1 MDTPQPVES
10 TPTPPAVEA
19 NATPPAAAADPQL
32 TLKQKAYLIY
42 QLADAAGQRLKVSD
56 ATRKV
61 TEAAKTALGLAGE
74 AVRTLRE
81 ALTAEGL
88 MALSKEGRTA
98 FIELTEKGRQ
108 AIAAGLP
115 RPEMPG
121 MRPPVDEASFTD
133 AERNQQRGFVLL
145 QLVGNPLTR
154 AQANERLTENAKQ
167 ALGLTAE
174 VANRRRQML
183 AEQGYLRIVKEGRN
197 ERYELTPNGE
207 DYVAAMEQPEEFEFK
222 VTGRQIN
229 ALLNLARN
237 RGFAAPAAPEGQGER
252 ASSAEDAPANRE
264 SADAQPAI
272 G

>member
-1 MDTPQPVES
+1 MDTPQSAEPTQSPTAVVPEVNQTPV
-10 TPTPPAVEA
+10 P
-19 NATPPAAAADPQL
+19 ADPQL
-32 TLKQKAYLIY
+32 TLKQRAYLIY
-42 QLADAAGQRLKVSD
+42 QLADAAGQRLKVSES
-56 ATRKV
+56 TRKV

-98 FIELTEKGRQ
+98 FVELTEKGRL
-108 AIAAGLP
+108 AIAAGLA
-115 RPEMPG
+115 RPEVPG
-121 MRPPVDEASFTD
+121 MRPPVDEASFTE
-133 AERNQQRGFVLL
+133 AQRNQQRGFVLL

-167 ALGLTAE
+167 VLGLTAE

-183 AEQGYLRIVKEGRN
+183 AEQGYVRIVKEGRN

-207 DYVAAMEQPEEFEFK
+207 DYVAALEQPEDFEFK

-229 ALLNLARN
+229 ALLNLARS
-237 RGFAAPAAPEGQGER
+237 RGFAAPAPGMPMTD
-252 ASSAEDAPANRE
+252 STPANME
-264 SADAQPAI
+264 SADAQPA
-272 G
+272 GR